1 MHRNLP
7 AIGAIKYAAGL
18 TDVANRPYN
27 AACAMRRR
35 LRRTGGRIGGPHAGQ
50 ADLGGKAQNLRQAGR
65 TWRRGSPHRPDY
77 HTKLLDYATDRHRK
91 DLEEIVAKLHTL
103 EERFGMTSD
112 LFSQKFQRGELGD
125 EEEFFRWDALVEM
138 QRRVAQ
144 RLVLLLADSS
154 A

>member
-1 MHRNLP
+1 
-7 AIGAIKYAAGL
+7 
-18 TDVANRPYN
+18 
-27 AACAMRRR
+27 MRDKPI
-35 LRRTGGRIGGPHAGQ
+35 LAEKLKILGKLAE
-50 ADLGGKAQNLRQAGR
+50 LGGEDLLIDQ
-65 TWRRGSPHRPDY
+65 TI
-77 HTKLLDYATDRHRK
+77 TKLLDYATDRHRK